1 MLALIVA
8 LFWLAILVP
17 WGLVKFR
24 NSRSEKSIESFHAEH
39 EVLSRQAYS
48 VAPAHRLS
56 EVYPNEPQAYETTH
70 DFTRGR
76 PHLTVVQDD
85 DTYSTLEGRSS
96 WDEWDRDYDYD
107 QPRTRAISAP
117 QTQHRYAAYAS
128 APAAAIAS
136 PQYQPEHRDGAPR
149 RGSSMRVR
157 RTRILTSLGLSAV
170 ATTVLNFLVGLSLLQ
185 YVAVLSWVALV
196 AYVATALF
204 AVSVGYLEISSL
216 LGRRTTRAYTT
227 RDDYGT
233 EPEDDEIDYDERVVA
248 SGYYEP
254 VYDNDLHRGSR
265 RFALG

>member
-48 VAPAHRLS
+48 VAPAHSLS
-56 EVYPNEPQAYETTH
+56 EVYPNEPPAYETTH